1 MVSKGRLA
9 GFIDAIIAVIMT
21 IMLLE
26 FELPKTG
33 GILDF
38 LKDNLVYLIAYL
50 LSFIYVTTS
59 WFNQQYMLS
68 QAEKITR
75 RIYHSCMIWVLS
87 LSMLPVLSAWAGRT
101 MDFFQD
107 FGIHSPKAPALLFI
121 VMIYIWGFAY
131 SYMTDCFIAD
141 NPKEKAELI
150 AQMEVYHYLRNP
162 FWKIGMVISFI
173 ITFFYPPFVFIYTAG
188 EMIIATIR
196 SQNKKAQLKSLSF
209 LVY

>member
-150 AQMEVYHYLRNP
+150 AQMDVYHYSRNP

-196 SQNKKAQLKSLSF
+196 SQNKIKQLKAK
-209 LVY
+209 

>member
-150 AQMEVYHYLRNP
+150 AQMDVYHYLRNP

>member
-1 MVSKGRLA
+1 MVSKGSLS

-50 LSFIYVTTS
+50 LSFIYVTIS

-68 QAEKITR
+68 PAEKITR

-101 MDFFQD
+101 MDFFHD

-196 SQNKKAQLKSLSF
+196 SQNKKSST
-209 LVY
+209 

>member
-87 LSMLPVLSAWAGRT
+87 LSMLPVLSALGWTHNGLLSRFRNPLT
-101 MDFFQD
+101 K
-107 FGIHSPKAPALLFI
+107 SPCPTLY

-150 AQMEVYHYLRNP
+150 AQMDVYHYSRNP

-196 SQNKKAQLKSLSF
+196 SQNKKSST
-209 LVY
+209 